1 MPNKNLISESGLNIK
16 TVYTPQDL
24 QGLQLENEQPGEWP
38 FTRGIQSDMYR
49 GKPWTIRQY
58 AGFSTAEESNRRF
71 HFLLEQGVTG
81 LSVAFDLPTQIGY
94 DSDHPLAEGEVGKV
108 GVAIDSLWDMQ
119 HLFKG
124 IPLERVSTSMTIN
137 ATGFILLAFYVALAK
152 QQGADLSKLSGTI
165 QNDILKE
172 YTARGTYIFPP
183 KPSMRII
190 LDIFEWCS
198 RELPKWN
205 TISVSGYHI
214 REAGSTAVQ
223 ELAFTLSNGKAYVEA
238 ALERGLDIDQLGQ
251 RISFFFNAHN
261 HLFEEAAKFRAAR
274 RMWAKMM
281 KDLGAKEPKAMMLR
295 FHTQT
300 AGSSLTAQQPMN
312 NISRVTL
319 QALSAVLGGTQSLH
333 TNGFDEA
340 YSLPTE
346 KAAQIALRTQQI
358 LMQESGVTDTVDPLA
373 GSYYVEA
380 LTHELEQ
387 EAWKEIR
394 LIEEKGGSVAAIEQ
408 GYIQEAIAR
417 SAYAYQRKIESGE
430 KIIVGLNQF
439 QSSENADIPILKVD
453 DQIRNQQIE
462 QLKELRRQRDPA
474 RCDQILQELNDK
486 ASSGENI
493 MPTVLTAVEN
503 YCTLGEISDELRGVF
518 GQFS

>member
-1 MPNKNLISESGLNIK
+1 
-16 TVYTPQDL
+16 
-24 QGLQLENEQPGEWP
+24 
-38 FTRGIQSDMYR
+38 
-49 GKPWTIRQY
+49 
-58 AGFSTAEESNRRF
+58 
-71 HFLLEQGVTG
+71 
-81 LSVAFDLPTQIGY
+81 
-94 DSDHPLAEGEVGKV
+94 
-108 GVAIDSLWDMQ
+108 
-119 HLFKG
+119 
-124 IPLERVSTSMTIN
+124 MTIN
-137 ATGFILLAFYVALAK
+137 ATGFILLAFYVAVAK
-152 QQGADLSKLSGTI
+152 QQGADLSKISGTI

-223 ELAFTLSNGKAYVEA
+223 ELAFTLSNGKAYVQA

-358 LMQESGVTDTVDPLA
+358 LMNESGITDTVDPLA

-417 SAYAYQRKIESGE
+417 SAYAYQRSIESHE
-430 KIIVGLNQF
+430 KIIVGLNRF
-439 QSSENADIPILKVD
+439 QSSETAEIPILKVD
-453 DQIRNQQIE
+453 DQIRNQQIKR
-462 QLKELRRQRDPA
+462 LKELRRQRDPA

>member
-1 MPNKNLISESGLNIK
+1 
-16 TVYTPQDL
+16 
-24 QGLQLENEQPGEWP
+24 
-38 FTRGIQSDMYR
+38 
-49 GKPWTIRQY
+49 
-58 AGFSTAEESNRRF
+58 
-71 HFLLEQGVTG
+71 
-81 LSVAFDLPTQIGY
+81 
-94 DSDHPLAEGEVGKV
+94 
-108 GVAIDSLWDMQ
+108 
-119 HLFKG
+119 
-124 IPLERVSTSMTIN
+124 
-137 ATGFILLAFYVALAK
+137 
-152 QQGADLSKLSGTI
+152 
-165 QNDILKE
+165 
-172 YTARGTYIFPP
+172 
-183 KPSMRII
+183 
-190 LDIFEWCS
+190 
-198 RELPKWN
+198 
-205 TISVSGYHI
+205 
-214 REAGSTAVQ
+214 
-223 ELAFTLSNGKAYVEA
+223 
-238 ALERGLDIDQLGQ
+238 
-251 RISFFFNAHN
+251 
-261 HLFEEAAKFRAAR
+261 
-274 RMWAKMM
+274 MWAKMM

-358 LMQESGVTDTVDPLA
+358 LMNESGITDPVDPLA

-417 SAYAYQRKIESGE
+417 SAYAYQRSIESHE
-430 KIIVGLNQF
+430 KIIVGLNRF
-439 QSSENADIPILKVD
+439 QSSETAEIPILKVD
-453 DQIRNQQIE
+453 DQIRNQQIKR
-462 QLKELRRQRDPA
+462 LKELRRQRDPA